1 MPMKDCNSARFFGG
15 GMLRIAL
22 ILFSSGLIPSGVH
35 LRPQKD
41 ALFALNWHCLG

>member
-15 GMLRIAL
+15 GMLRIAM

-35 LRPQKD
+35 VRPKKD
-41 ALFALNWHCLG
+41 ASFTLN